1 MDITISLRGAYVEIQ
16 ISSGQIR
23 LLKVKSESGYS
34 EKKGGK
40 KEKRNTVWP
49 FVEQRLDEIKISDL
63 DVIRMKTSDPV
74 VGWTAVK
81 YDRFVTNVA
90 SILLRLSTA
99 ICSPLI
105 HYYPIPTIE
114 RARNLASRANIFL
127 DSSIVGNNF
136 LLSCRR
142 VPDKRITTPFG
153 GLWFLFFF
161 RVSSVQMK
169 RGSGMK
175 LSLDS
180 VGKKRIDLNDLEN
193 RILPLAILA
202 VGKGYSILNNPKLDY
217 LWV

>member
-1 MDITISLRGAYVEIQ
+1 MLFEW
-16 ISSGQIR
+16 
-23 LLKVKSESGYS
+23 
-34 EKKGGK
+34 
-40 KEKRNTVWP
+40 KR
-49 FVEQRLDEIKISDL
+49 
-63 DVIRMKTSDPV
+63 PV

-180 VGKKRIDLNDLEN
+180 VGKKRIDLNDLKN